1 MSGLDPCDTPLF
13 LLTVAPA
20 SLSFSPHDYYYYYY
34 SLCLLVADAAG
45 LQMCCGWT
53 ICSGTIEMRPPKKQ
67 KTKQNK
73 TKKQFSKFSKCHE
86 IRGFAWFVVVQK
98 K

>member
-1 MSGLDPCDTPLF
+1 
-13 LLTVAPA
+13 
-20 SLSFSPHDYYYYYY
+20 
-34 SLCLLVADAAG
+34 LLVADAAG

-73 TKKQFSKFSKCHE
+73 TKKQFSQ
-86 IRGFAWFVVVQK
+86 GFK
-98 K
+98 IS